1 MEGAGGSDIETTSPA
16 MGTWADVLALP
27 PLPRPDFCAMR
38 SEACCGNSLVLFL
51 IFLFVAPMQAHAS
64 GKDAASISMVA
75 RMWIMAIYAEAAIA
89 ITCLIG
95 LMWGD
100 PGTVK
105 RSPETCFPQPEIIS
119 ERLRTGQSL
128 SGVGNVHEDGRVFC
142 CRCLVWRPDDSDV
155 HHCATCQRCVKGTR
169 RAHAYQHQHEPLCPF
184 SATAPQPILLHSLS
198 ERASRPLPSQSLTT
212 TAASSAGAS
221 LATVAEATWG
231 TSRRSS

>member
-64 GKDAASISMVA
+64 GKDPASLSMAARI
-75 RMWIMAIYAEAAIA
+75 WIFAIYAEAAIA

-105 RSPETCFPQPEIIS
+105 RTPDTCFPLPEIIS

-169 RAHAYQHQHEPLCPF
+169 
-184 SATAPQPILLHSLS
+184 I
-198 ERASRPLPSQSLTT
+198 
-212 TAASSAGAS
+212 
-221 LATVAEATWG
+221 
-231 TSRRSS
+231 